1 MKITTD
7 TGIYFTCLS
16 SIRNRT
22 NLAVFSS
29 VDASIPHFPS
39 SSKASIDGIHVARI
53 PRRED
58 RGGWRSIGWNRSK
71 IGKIASRVIGSNVL
85 HRLLIL
91 TAATITVEI
100 FTIRL
105 AGFWNHLYKRLCY
118 DASLG
123 STDSNFKLRSWRTN
137 FLIILFLV
145 SRLLKISENV
155 FDEIKLLQFI
165 FDIEM

>member
-1 MKITTD
+1 MRRFAFPI
-7 TGIYFTCLS
+7 L
-16 SIRNRT
+16 
-22 NLAVFSS
+22 VES
-29 VDASIPHFPS
+29 VDRWNSRCS
-39 SSKASIDGIHVARI
+39 DTST
-53 PRRED
+53 RRS
-58 RGGWRSIGWNRSK
+58 GGWRSIGWNRSK

-145 SRLLKISENV
+145 SRLLKMSENV

>member
-1 MKITTD
+1 MRR
-7 TGIYFTCLS
+7 Y
-16 SIRNRT
+16 
-22 NLAVFSS
+22 
-29 VDASIPHFPS
+29 
-39 SSKASIDGIHVARI
+39 RI
-53 PRRED
+53 SHPRRKRRSMEFTLLD
-58 RGGWRSIGWNRSK
+58 TSTRRSGGWRSIGWNRSK

-137 FLIILFLV
+137 FLIIVLLV
-145 SRLLKISENV
+145 SRLLKMSENV